1 MKIFSLTKSKNCAI
15 IIKLSDDS
23 KTLLKKEK
31 IWRSFEKGLDKNLKM
46 WYNGQVAVRAEREF
60 GAVTK
65 TGNHS
70 SKKFEKVWKKDLT
83 NLEKCGIIRK
93 LFEWRTALH
102 LEKWTMLNKARKKKK
117 LETLSIL

>member
-1 MKIFSLTKSKNCAI
+1 
-15 IIKLSDDS
+15 
-23 KTLLKKEK
+23 
-31 IWRSFEKGLDKNLKM
+31 M

-65 TGNHS
+65 TKHHS

-93 LFEWRTALH
+93 LFE
-102 LEKWTMLNKARKKKK
+102 
-117 LETLSIL
+117 